1 MPLFVFGM
9 SIAEPSSG
17 RGVVDGPGFNSWD
30 LAAIKN
36 TKIAERVR
44 TQFRAE
50 FFNAFNHTSF
60 RDVQTA
66 VNLRPRQLDLRSA
79 HHSIGYETTVLTPRF
94 AGVKNWL

>member
-50 FFNAFNHTSF
+50 FFYAFNHTSF

-66 VNLRPRQLDLRSA
+66 VNSGVFGRVNSTYDPRIIQLGMKLQ
-79 HHSIGYETTVLTPRF
+79 F
-94 AGVKNWL
+94 